1 MTGSVEIGALKRL
14 GQLLAG
20 QPKNA
25 VAITG
30 GTISGVTITGST
42 LTGNTITGSISG
54 NTVRSSAT
62 VTKNANT
69 TLANVTGLVQTVV
82 PGTYAFTAKL
92 AGTAGASGGWK
103 LAFKYTTAVVS
114 VLQAT
119 GIAYVAAGVAVSN
132 TTTTTDQATL
142 LGVTAANVAAEI
154 YGTMV
159 VTTGGTVQL
168 QFAQN
173 ASDGTDCTIVLGSM
187 MTFTR
192 IA

>member
-1 MTGSVEIGALKRL
+1 MTAGAPTIGGLKRL
-14 GQLLAG
+14 SRYMAGQLAS
-20 QPKNA
+20 A

-30 GTISGVTITGST
+30 GTISGVT

-54 NTVRSSAT
+54 NTVRASAT
-62 VTKNANT
+62 ITANT
-69 TLANVTGLVQTVV
+69 NTVLANVTGLVQTVV
-82 PGTYAFTAKL
+82 PGTYAFRAEL

-103 LAFKYTTAVVS
+103 VAFKYTGT
-114 VLQAT
+114 VLSSIQAT
-119 GIAYVAAGVAVSN
+119 GMAYTASAVAVAN
-132 TTTTTDQATL
+132 TTTATDQASL
-142 LGVTAANVAAEI
+142 IAVTAANISGVI

-173 ASDGTDCTIVLGSM
+173 VSNGTDCTIVLGSS

>member
-1 MTGSVEIGALKRL
+1 MTAGAPTIGGLKRL
-14 GQLLAG
+14 SRYLAG
-20 QPKNA
+20 QLSSA

-30 GTISGVTITGST
+30 GTITGTT
-42 LTGNTITGSISG
+42 LAGNTITGSISG
-54 NTVRSSAT
+54 NTVRASAT
-62 VTKNANT
+62 VTANANT
-69 TLANVTGLVQTVV
+69 TLANITGLVQTVV
-82 PGTYAFTAKL
+82 PGTYSFRADL
-92 AGTAGASGGWK
+92 AGTSGASGGWK
-103 LAFKYTTAVVS
+103 LAFKYTGTVVS

-119 GIAYVAAGVAVSN
+119 GIAFTASAAAVAN
-132 TTTTTDQATL
+132 TTTTTDQTSLIA
-142 LGVTAANVAAEI
+142 VTAANVAGMI

-173 ASDGTDCTIVLGSM
+173 ASNGTDSTLVLGSS